1 MKRMKLFTLTICMGL
16 ASLLLFTGCSS
27 VKELNSA
34 RNEAV
39 SVGEISTFGLQ
50 IIKNK
55 TTRSEIFKA
64 IGAPG
69 LVFKNEI
76 GGESWV
82 YPRVAVRQSELDF
95 RVSGNFTAIFPYSPG
110 TITKGGGIAGV
121 NLSSQIGSS
130 KSSYK
135 TAGLLIRFNR
145 LGCVNT
151 YEFTATSF

>member
-1 MKRMKLFTLTICMGL
+1 MKLFIVALCMEIG
-16 ASLLLFTGCSS
+16 SMLLFSGCSS

-69 LVFKNEI
+69 LVFKNEM

-82 YPRVAVRQSELDF
+82 YPRVAVRQSDLDF
-95 RVSGNFTAIFPYSPG
+95 QVSGNFTAIFPYSPG
-110 TITKGGGIAGV
+110 RITKGGGVAGV
-121 NLSSQIGSS
+121 NVSSQLGSS

-151 YEFTATSF
+151 YEFTSTSF